1 MTGGPYNTGLSAPR
15 LGGPACTNT
24 SLCVSMSPCLTIAS
38 NHASSSSGGTGRHYG
53 TSALPCS
60 INLAS
65 VRFKDCSDKTKFYD
79 WIGAG
84 SAVVVWC
91 HAYWN
96 RGFPSSNL
104 NRPLTRSLHLWR
116 VSLCGLCGLIFT
128 FQHKGNSHQPKHH
141 CL

>member
-1 MTGGPYNTGLSAPR
+1 MTGGPYNTGPSAPR

-24 SLCVSMSPCLTIAS
+24 SLCVSMSPSLTIAS

-60 INLAS
+60 TNLAS

-84 SAVVVWC
+84 SAAVVWC
-91 HAYWN
+91 HAHWN

-104 NRPLTRSLHLWR
+104 NRPLTRSLHLWK
-116 VSLCGLCGLIFT
+116 VALCDIRKRIF
-128 FQHKGNSHQPKHH
+128 FQHM
-141 CL
+141 